1 MTSIVRQFTLTPR
14 TGDRGA
20 ASKDGEGSTIE
31 AVNIERGAR
40 ELALG
45 PPGNLLED
53 QGANA
58 SPQGN
63 DVDLA
68 LISCIRASYR
78 GRRVHVGPAPV
89 REEDTMGLYERL
101 LAEAVQESGENP
113 EREERRRR
121 QARKRQRMQAYVNS
135 RRRAVIEEGST

>member
-1 MTSIVRQFTLTPR
+1 
-14 TGDRGA
+14 
-20 ASKDGEGSTIE
+20 
-31 AVNIERGAR
+31 
-40 ELALG
+40 
-45 PPGNLLED
+45 
-53 QGANA
+53 
-58 SPQGN
+58 
-63 DVDLA
+63 VDLA